1 MRQGVTAVQHR
12 RSLRDEADALAP
24 WFHNLHLPGG
34 VETAPGHHFGDFPR
48 FKWLEIASH
57 LPDDLTGARVLDI
70 GCNAGFYAFAL
81 AERGA
86 VVRGIDVNVHYIKQG
101 RWAADVL
108 GLSDRVS
115 FERLTVYEAADLEPR
130 FDIVLFMGLFY
141 HLRYPLL
148 ALDCI
153 AALRPPRLVFQTLT
167 CGPADAMA
175 DTSGVRFQDKERLE
189 APGWPKMAFIEGAF
203 AEDRTNW
210 WIPNRSGARAML
222 FAAGFRVDAEPSEET
237 FLCRYDPTARI
248 GHWDGKEF
256 AVARGR
262 G

>member
-1 MRQGVTAVQHR
+1 VTALRRQ
-12 RSLRDEADALAP
+12 RSLREEADALAP

-34 VETAPGHHFGDFPR
+34 VETAPDHHFGDFPR
-48 FKWLEIASH
+48 FKWREIAPH
-57 LPDDLTGARVLDI
+57 LPEDLTGARVLDI

-86 VVRGIDVNVHYIKQG
+86 SVLGLDVNVHYIKQAI
-101 RWAADVL
+101 WAADVL
-108 GLSDRVS
+108 GLADRVS
-115 FERLTVYEAADLEPR
+115 FRRLTVYEAADLAEP

-148 ALDCI
+148 ALDCV
-153 AALRPPRLVFQTLT
+153 AALRPDRLVFQTLT
-167 CGPADAMA
+167 FGPPDAA
-175 DTSGVRFQDKERLE
+175 AETKGVRFQDKDRLE
-189 APGWPKMAFIEGAF
+189 EDGWPKMAFVEEAF

-210 WIPNRSGARAML
+210 WIPNPQGARAML
-222 FAAGFRVDAEPSEET
+222 AAAGFRVEAEPSEET
-237 FLCRYDPTARI
+237 FVCRFDPSTRL

-256 AVARGR
+256 AAARGM